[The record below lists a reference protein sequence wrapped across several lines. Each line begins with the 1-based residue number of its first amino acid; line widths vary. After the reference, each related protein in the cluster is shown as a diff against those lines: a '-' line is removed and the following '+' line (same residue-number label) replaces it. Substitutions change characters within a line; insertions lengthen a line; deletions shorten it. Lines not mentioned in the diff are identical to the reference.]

1 MRYRFVDRILEIDAH
16 GVGTITTSKAF
27 ARSEEFFDG
36 TFRRQDEVPSSLVL
50 EAMAAAGSFLLTVKS
65 RYQVHALLLKVNRAA
80 FPRPVRAGDQLIVR
94 SRLAGFQG
102 DWDRPDASG
111 AVFGVAE
118 VHAACTVG
126 ADPAADAAL
135 LFVGLPLSRTLGGR
149 REQVLTG
156 MLELLGYVDTRP

>member
-16 GVGTITTSKAF
+16 GLGTITTSKAF

-36 TFRRQDEVPSSLVL
+36 TFRRQEEVPSLLVL

-65 RYQVHALLLKVNRAA
+65 RYQIHALLLKVNRAA
-80 FPRPVRAGDQLIVR
+80 FLRPVLAGDQLIVR

-102 DWDRPDASG
+102 DWDRADASG

-118 VHAACTVG
+118 VQAECTVG
-126 ADPAADAAL
+126 TDPAADAAL

-149 REQVLTG
+149 RNEVLTG

>member
-36 TFRRQDEVPSSLVL
+36 TFRRYDEVPSSLVL

-65 RYQVHALLLKVNRAA
+65 RYQVHALLLKVNRAE
-80 FPRPVRAGDQLIVR
+80 FLRPVLAGDQLIVR
-94 SRLAGFQG
+94 SRLAGSQG
-102 DWDRPDASG
+102 DWDRADALG
-111 AVFGVAE
+111 GVFGVAE
-118 VHAACTVG
+118 VHAECTVG
-126 ADPAADAAL
+126 TDPAAAAAL

-149 REQVLTG
+149 RDHVLTG
-156 MLELLGYVDTRP
+156 MLELLGYVDSRP

>member
-36 TFRRQDEVPSSLVL
+36 TFRRHDEVPSSLVL
-50 EAMAAAGSFLLTVKS
+50 EAMAAAGSFLLTIKS
-65 RYQVHALLLKVNRAA
+65 RYQMHALLLKVNRAA
-80 FPRPVRAGDQLIVR
+80 FPHPVRAGDQLIVR

-102 DWDRPDASG
+102 DWDRSDALG

-135 LFVGLPLSRTLGGR
+135 LFVGLPLSRTLGAR
-149 REQVLTG
+149 REQVLAG
-156 MLELLGYVDTRP
+156 MLELLGYVHMRR